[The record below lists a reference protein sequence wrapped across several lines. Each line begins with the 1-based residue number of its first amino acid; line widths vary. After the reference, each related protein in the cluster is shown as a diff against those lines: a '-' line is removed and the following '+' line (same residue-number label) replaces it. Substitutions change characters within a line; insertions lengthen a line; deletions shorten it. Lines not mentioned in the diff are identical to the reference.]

1 MENVIRYFTG
11 EQAESYL
18 FLAMG
23 LLGLSLGMYLLVA
36 TGDAFLKGVAIPLA
50 AMALLELVVGYTIV
64 TRSPKDIERVRAMID
79 NPTELRT
86 KEVPRMQTV
95 FRNFVIYRYAEMT
108 LIAAGI
114 ALMYGGAAH
123 GLYPGIGVG
132 LFSQASIVLL
142 LDFFAE
148 RRAHEYMAHLQS
160 LVS

>member
-1 MENVIRYFTG
+1 
-11 EQAESYL
+11 
-18 FLAMG
+18 
-23 LLGLSLGMYLLVA
+23 
-36 TGDAFLKGVAIPLA
+36 
-50 AMALLELVVGYTIV
+50 
-64 TRSPKDIERVRAMID
+64 
-79 NPTELRT
+79 
-86 KEVPRMQTV
+86 MQTV